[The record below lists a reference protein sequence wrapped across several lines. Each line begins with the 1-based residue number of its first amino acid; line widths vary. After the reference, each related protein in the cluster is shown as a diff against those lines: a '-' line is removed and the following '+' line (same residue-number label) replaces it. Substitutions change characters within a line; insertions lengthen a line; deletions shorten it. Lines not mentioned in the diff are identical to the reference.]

1 MKRLIA
7 WMLCAVMVLSAALWS
22 AWAEDDD
29 TEDVA
34 GLITYEAGDAVGDV
48 VNADAPQPSDQA
60 LNAFGLTPLDV
71 ALVIDSSGSMQASS
85 RHGKQ
90 IISYAQD
97 AAVYFVQTLA
107 SLNPYSRVGIVQY
120 DTYPSVVSNPLP
132 IERNNE
138 LSASIRSIELG
149 NMTNTAGGFD
159 TARSMLD
166 QYSRPDARRMIL
178 LLTDGLANE
187 GRNPIDAGWDA
198 AGNNTLVYTV
208 GLVGALSSSEKAE
221 ARRVLAAGY
230 ETRYFEIDFSNVND
244 INTQLADAFMTIAI
258 GASVSADR
266 EDALSGAYRLSISSG
281 LDVYVSDGSGEYLC
295 SSPLDYRGSAAFG
308 YMALLGDNMD
318 EKTMVLRDGDYSIR
332 LRSTG
337 STRASYSI
345 TRLQGSRASETG
357 LLRRTDDFNP
367 TLVRCIHL
375 HGNQADV
382 TDEIW
387 NPLDMQAIDPF
398 TGQLTRGLE
407 MPVTAKLADQ
417 ANVRSLPDKNSL
429 LIQAINGGTVV
440 SVLAQDPDTSW
451 YFISFIDE
459 NNLLSRGWLPRSA
472 LTPSGFVP
480 SMVWA
485 RASQFQLPEG
495 TMNRRAPAATAAPA
509 SSFRQTISVTVLH
522 AERDASGREWVY
534 LRAEGQSKAEALYVP
549 ADQIPGWKP
558 ITPRGYRLGYGTP
571 TFVFRRQLG
580 GNGFT
585 EIMWVAPQSDMSG
598 TVLSGRTSSTQG
610 ELVARAGDRDSM
622 AIRMDS
628 FGNYE
633 NISVVG
639 GSGWDSYHCILPDQ
653 TGFFVAGVTRS
664 NDKDFAGIWDTQT
677 YYGRTMS
684 KTDRTNA
691 LLGRLDED
699 FNIRWM
705 RSFGVGSPSFGF
717 DVVIPLADGTVAG
730 CGWLNLT
737 DSFALS
743 GYGRQDFLVVK
754 MSADGQLINLANF
767 GGSGDDIPDSAAA
780 TPDSGL
786 IMVGSTY
793 QNNNGDGLIV
803 IVDQNLNLVKRLV
816 YGGMGEDIFDNIRD
830 LGNGTYLVTG
840 FTESGARGGHD
851 FWAMVID
858 STGRMVWSKTYG
870 GSQDEEL
877 CGTTI
882 LPGNRY
888 LLVGSTM
895 SRDGDVVG
903 SRGRNGEKDAWV
915 ICIDESGRLLWQF
928 TSDLPGNDSFNAAAM
943 DFADN
948 TIVLGGL
955 CRRNSDQD
963 AKGYIVK
970 ITAP

>member
-7 WMLCAVMVLSAALWS
+7 WMLCLLLALSCAPWS
-22 AWAEDDD
+22 AWAEDADMEEMTD
-29 TEDVA
+29 
-34 GLITYEAGDAVGDV
+34 LLTYEAGDAVGDV
-48 VNADAPQPSDQA
+48 VNADAPQPSDQVA
-60 LNAFGLTPLDV
+60 QAFRFTPLDV
-71 ALVIDSSGSMQASS
+71 VLVIDSSGSMQASS

-97 AAVYFVQTLA
+97 AAVYFTQTLF
-107 SLNPYSRVGIVQY
+107 SLNPLSRVGVVQY
-120 DTYPSVVSNPLP
+120 DTNPSVVSMPLP
-132 IERNNE
+132 IERINE
-138 LSASIRSIELG
+138 LSASIRGIELG
-149 NMTNTAGGFD
+149 NLTNTAGGFD

-166 QYSRPDARRMIL
+166 QYARPEAQRMIL

-187 GRNPIDAGWDA
+187 GRSPIDAGWDA
-198 AGNNTLVYTV
+198 AGSNTLVYTV
-208 GLVGALSSSEKAE
+208 GLVGALNGGEKAE

-244 INTQLADAFMTIAI
+244 INTQVADAFMTIAI
-258 GASVSADR
+258 GASVSAGGR
-266 EDALSGAYRLSISSG
+266 EALSGAYRLSIGSG
-281 LDVYVSDGSGEYLC
+281 MDVYVSDASGEYLC
-295 SSPLDYRGSAAFG
+295 SSPLDYRNSASFG

-318 EKTMVLRDGDYSIR
+318 EKTLVLRDGDYSIR
-332 LRSTG
+332 LRAQTSARSTY
-337 STRASYSI
+337 AI
-345 TRLQGSRASETG
+345 TRLQGSQAAETEI
-357 LLRRTDDFNP
+357 LRRTEQLDP
-367 TLVRCIHL
+367 ALVKHIHL
-375 HGNQADV
+375 YGNQADV
-382 TDEIW
+382 TEESW
-387 NPLDMQAIDPF
+387 NPLDLQAIDPF
-398 TGQLTRGLE
+398 TGRPTRGLE
-407 MPVTAKLADQ
+407 VPASAKLSDQ

-429 LIQAINGGTVV
+429 LIQAVNGGTVV
-440 SVLAQDPDTSW
+440 SVLAQDPDTGW
-451 YFISFIDE
+451 YLISFIDD
-459 NNLLSRGWLPRSA
+459 NSLLSRGWLPRSA

-480 SMVWA
+480 AMVWYPA
-485 RASQFQLPEG
+485 MQLTLPAD
-495 TMNRRAPAATAAPA
+495 TTNRRAPALHAAPA
-509 SSFRQTISVTVLH
+509 SSFRQPITVTVLH
-522 AERDASGREWVY
+522 AERDAAGREWAY
-534 LRAEGQSKAEALYVP
+534 LRAEGQSKAEGLYVP
-549 ADQIPGWKP
+549 AEQIPGWKLLS
-558 ITPRGYRLGYGTP
+558 PRGFRLGYGAP
-571 TFVFRRQLG
+571 TFVFRRILG

-585 EIMWVAPQSDMSG
+585 EIMWVASQADLSG

-628 FGNYE
+628 AGGYE
-633 NISVVG
+633 KISVVG
-639 GSGWDSYHCILPDQ
+639 GSGWDSYHCILPDE

-677 YYGRTMS
+677 YYGRTAN

-691 LLGRLDED
+691 LLGWLDED

-717 DVVIPLADGTVAG
+717 DVVVPLADGTVAG
-730 CGWLNLT
+730 CGWLNQAA
-737 DSFALS
+737 SFSLS

-754 MSADGQLINLANF
+754 MSADGQLIDLANF
-767 GGSGDDIPDSAAA
+767 GGSGDDIPDSAAP
-780 TPDSGL
+780 TPDGGL

-793 QNNNGDGLIV
+793 QNDNGDGLIV
-803 IVDQNLNLVKRLV
+803 IIDRNLRLVKRLV
-816 YGGMGEDIFDNIRD
+816 YGGSGEDIFDNIRD

-877 CGTTI
+877 CGTAI

-903 SRGRNGEKDAWV
+903 GRGRGGEKDAWAV
-915 ICIDESGRLLWQF
+915 CIDETGRMLWQF

-943 DFADN
+943 DFVDN